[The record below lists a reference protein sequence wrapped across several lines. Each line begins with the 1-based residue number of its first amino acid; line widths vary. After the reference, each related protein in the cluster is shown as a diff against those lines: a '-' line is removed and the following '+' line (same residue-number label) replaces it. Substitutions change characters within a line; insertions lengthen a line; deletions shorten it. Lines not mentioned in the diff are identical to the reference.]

1 MLRCDNLSHCCYIQD
16 AAAVAGVVI
25 AATAM
30 GLSHASGSH
39 IPDAVRRLYYQIE

>member
-1 MLRCDNLSHCCYIQD
+1 MVMIILYHYCCYIQD

-39 IPDAVRRLYYQIE
+39 IPDAVRN

>member
-1 MLRCDNLSHCCYIQD
+1 MIILPLLLFYIQD

-39 IPDAVRRLYYQIE
+39 IPDAVRN

>member
-1 MLRCDNLSHCCYIQD
+1 MIILYYHCCIQD

-39 IPDAVRRLYYQIE
+39 IPDAVRRL